1 LRALG
6 AIYGGVTTLRRRWY
20 ARHPEKQRRLPQPV
34 VSVGNLVVGGS
45 GKTPVVAA
53 LARMLLRQGERPA
66 ILSRGYGRRTASD
79 EVIVVSDG
87 TRVLATVGE
96 SGDEPLM
103 LARMLP
109 EVPVVVCAR
118 RYRAG
123 ELAASR
129 FKVSVI
135 VLDDGFQHLELARD
149 VDLLMVS
156 PPDLVANLLPSGIL
170 REPLGAAKAAD
181 AVIVP
186 GTGDEARDVASALGV
201 KRVFSALAR
210 YEPFRDVSSDATVLI
225 PPGTRVMAVAGI
237 ARPQRFFDALEACDL
252 RVARER
258 AYADHHWFGQGDVTR
273 IERAARDVSA
283 THIVTTEKDAT
294 RLGDLTRS
302 MPWACLPQRVA
313 LTPEPELAA
322 WMRRRLQTARERL

>member
-6 AIYGGVTTLRRRWY
+6 AIYGRVTTLRRQWY
-20 ARHPEKQRRLPQPV
+20 ARHPEKRGRLPHPV
-34 VSVGNLVVGGS
+34 VSVGNLAVGGS

-53 LARMLLRQGERPA
+53 LARMLLRDGERPA
-66 ILSRGYGRRTASD
+66 ILSRGYGRRSGSE
-79 EVIVVSDG
+79 EVVVVSDG
-87 TRVLATVGE
+87 ISVLTTVNE
-96 SGDEPLM
+96 AGDEPLM

-129 FKVSVI
+129 FMVSVML
-135 VLDDGFQHLELARD
+135 LDDGFQHLELARD
-149 VDLLMVS
+149 LDLLMVS
-156 PPDLVANLLPSGIL
+156 TPDLDAHLLPSGIL

-186 GTGDEARDVASALGV
+186 GSPEDARKVAAVLGV
-201 KRVFSALAR
+201 RRAFSAVPR
-210 YEPFRDVSSDATVLI
+210 YEPFRDLASGATVAI
-225 PPGTRVMAVAGI
+225 APGTTVVAVAGI
-237 ARPQRFFDALEACDL
+237 ARPQRFFDALGACDL

-258 AYADHHWFGQGDVTR
+258 AYADHHWFSQRDVSA
-273 IERAARDVSA
+273 IERAAREVGA

-294 RLGDLTRS
+294 RLGDMARS
-302 MPWACLPQRVA
+302 MAWVCLPQRVA
-313 LTPEPELAA
+313 LTPEPEFAT